1 MRILQVIKTNNGA
14 NWAFEQAK
22 FLFEKYGIEII
33 TVLPDEKEGM
43 AQKYKE
49 AKMPVVKGDFSL
61 PTKQPWLLR
70 KRIENIKK
78 IVDLYQPD
86 IIHTH
91 FVTNILMLRI
101 ALRSRNI
108 PRIFQVPGPLHLE
121 NFFFKKVDVCLSNK
135 NDFWIGTCKKTCEIY
150 LKENISRDKVFLT
163 YYSGYGGKT
172 CDTYEESTNILHKEF
187 NLSNNDILVGMVAY
201 FYSPK
206 RYLFQKRGLK
216 GHEDF
221 IDAIRLVRKKNKN
234 VKGIIIG
241 KAWDNAEW
249 YEKKVKDYANKK
261 CGGGIIFT
269 GFRDDMKK
277 IYRELDIAIH
287 PSHSENLG
295 GAAESLAAGVPTIAT
310 DVGGFPD
317 IVLDNQTGLLCK
329 MKNPEDLSE
338 KINYAVG
345 HMNLM
350 TCYAQEGKELVRDL
364 LDINRCCE
372 SIYQI
377 YRKIL
382 GEC

>member
-61 PTKQPWLLR
+61 PIKQPWLLR
-70 KRIENIKK
+70 KRIKNIKK
-78 IVDLYQPD
+78 LVDLYQPD

-150 LKENISRDKVFLT
+150 LKENICKDKVFLT

-172 CDTYEESTNILHKEF
+172 CDTYEKSTNILHKEF
-187 NLSNNDILVGMVAY
+187 SLSNNDILVGMVAY
-201 FYSPK
+201 FYAPK

-221 IDAIRLVRKKNKN
+221 IDAIHLVRKKNKN

-241 KAWDNAEW
+241 RAWDNAEW
-249 YEKKVKDYANKK
+249 YEKKVKDYAEKK
-261 CGGGIIFT
+261 CGDGIIFT
-269 GFRDDMKK
+269 GFRGDMQK
-277 IYRELDIAIH
+277 IYRELDIAVH

-310 DVGGFPD
+310 NVGGFPD
-317 IVLDNQTGLLCK
+317 IVIDNQTGLLCK
-329 MKNPEDLSE
+329 MKNAEDLSA
-338 KINYAVG
+338 KINYAITY
-345 HMNLM
+345 MNLM
-350 TCYAQEGKELVRDL
+350 RCYAQEGKELVRDL
-364 LDINRCCE
+364 LDINSCCE
-372 SIYQI
+372 RIYHIYQ
-377 YRKIL
+377 KVL
-382 GEC
+382 GES